1 MRAVIHRLCA
11 QLLFLLVFAP
21 PLSAAQADDIG
32 AARQLLE
39 QGEAQSAYE
48 RLLPLLEQHA
58 GDADYDHLLAEAA
71 LESGHAMD
79 ALFALER
86 LLARAPEDA
95 RSRIQMGRALLALG
109 EIEAAREQFS
119 RVLGQSGVSE
129 SLLARARNY
138 IDLIDRPGADASR
151 SRFTGRISID
161 GGWDSNVN
169 AATVERDISVPAFFG
184 ISVILPDSGVR
195 QSDSFVR
202 IGGRGTANVPVAPHV
217 RLIADVRM
225 AQRINRTKRAFDQ
238 GDFNADVGVS
248 WLLRKHTLTAAVQ
261 YHAFTL
267 DRKRYR
273 NAAGGT
279 LQWNWAVT
287 PDRNLNAFAQHVG
300 LDYPDQAVRK
310 ATRTLVGLGWSE
322 TTSGGIEQ
330 IYLRLYGGRERNR
343 EGLDYLSNDLIGVGF
358 GGGALLGPEWRS
370 QVDVALEQRR
380 YRDEEPLFLTRRE
393 DIWLRVRAGVDYIG
407 IRNWHVNPFI
417 AWDDNQST
425 IDLNRYERWR
435 VGVSLRRDFR

>member
-1 MRAVIHRLCA
+1 MSAPIPRLRA
-11 QLLFLLVFAP
+11 LLLTLALLPALLP
-21 PLSAAQADDIG
+21 AAEDPLQAARALLEAGKAQA
-32 AARQLLE
+32 
-39 QGEAQSAYE
+39 AYE
-48 RLLPLLEQHA
+48 QLLPLLEQRA
-58 GDADYDHLLAEAA
+58 GDASYNRILADAA
-71 LESGHAMD
+71 LESGHAME

-86 LLARAPEDA
+86 VLTQHPDDA

-109 EIEAAREQFS
+109 EIETAREQFS
-119 RVLGQSGVSE
+119 RVLGQSGVPE

-138 IDLIDRPGADASR
+138 IDLIDRPGADTSR
-151 SRFTGRISID
+151 ARFTGRLSLD

-169 AATVERDISVPAFFG
+169 AATVERDIIVPAFG
-184 ISVILPDSGVR
+184 IPVILPDSGVR
-195 QSDSFVR
+195 QSDGFLR

-225 AQRINRTKRAFDQ
+225 AQRINRTKRVFDQ
-238 GDFNADVGVS
+238 GDFNADVGIS

-287 PDRNLNAFAQHVG
+287 PDRNLNAFVQHVG
-300 LDYPDQAVRK
+300 LDYPGQAVRK
-310 ATRTLVGLGWSE
+310 AARTLVGMGWSE
-322 TTSGGIEQ
+322 ATSGGIEQ
-330 IYLRLYGGRERNR
+330 VYLRLYGGRERNR
-343 EGLDYLSNDLIGVGF
+343 EGLDYLSSDLIGIGF
-358 GGGALLGPEWRS
+358 GGGAFLGPKWRS

-380 YRDEEPLFLTRRE
+380 YRDEEPLFETRRE
-393 DIWLRVRAGVDYIG
+393 DTWLRARAGVDYIG

-425 IDLNRYERWR
+425 IELNRYERWR